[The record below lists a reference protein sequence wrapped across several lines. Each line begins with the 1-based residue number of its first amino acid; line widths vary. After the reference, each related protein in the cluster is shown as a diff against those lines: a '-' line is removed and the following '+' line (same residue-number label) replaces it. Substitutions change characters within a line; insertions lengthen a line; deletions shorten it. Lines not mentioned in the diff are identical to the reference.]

1 MVRIS
6 NAGDYK
12 LIVKSHD
19 DMGVSNT
26 EIETAKVDVLNAL
39 KYHIKH
45 SEGSNGLFRIWFNG
59 SLIYDYLGKTMY
71 QTNRDGYWKFGMY
84 TQIRKETHILFDNLR
99 IAPDLRCEDLAEW
112 VVD

>member
-19 DMGVSNT
+19 GMGVSNT

-45 SEGSNGLFRIWFNG
+45 SEGSDGLFRIWLNG
-59 SLIYDYLGKTMY
+59 
-71 QTNRDGYWKFGMY
+71 
-84 TQIRKETHILFDNLR
+84 
-99 IAPDLRCEDLAEW
+99 
-112 VVD
+112 